1 MKILVVNPFGDTEF
15 HGEENLSRIA
25 RDDTEFEMVNIAD
38 MYPLRNN
45 QWLYF
50 RYMCTDGTLEKVM
63 WAEKQGYDAV
73 FLSCNLDIGLHE
85 ARQLVDIPV
94 TATWSRRPS
103 SPT

>member
-25 RDDTEFEMVNIAD
+25 RDDTEFDMVNIAD

-50 RYMCTDGTLEKVM
+50 RYICTDRWDAGEGHVG
-63 WAEKQGYDAV
+63 EKQGYDAV

-85 ARQLVDIPV
+85 RG
-94 TATWSRRPS
+94 S
-103 SPT
+103 SWTFP